1 MFMPEYG
8 MREEERV
15 KYGDR
20 RTMFLRLLDEG
31 LAAKVPTP
39 EHERYRKRLDEE
51 VYIIESTDNVDY
63 FLVQWDMVREAH
75 RRGIAT
81 GIGRGSAGGSLVA
94 YLLGITSIDPL
105 KYDLIFSRFLVPERC
120 GLNWKEEITVLAPDV
135 PLPVGER
142 YVEIT
147 MNGVTYRL
155 CRDARLRVIHD
166 GEELT
171 VYADELIRGDEILFD
186 RRDLLWNL
194 KECAIHE
201 SEL

>member
-1 MFMPEYG
+1 M
-8 MREEERV
+8 
-15 KYGDR
+15 
-20 RTMFLRLLDEG
+20 
-31 LAAKVPTP
+31 
-39 EHERYRKRLDEE
+39 
-51 VYIIESTDNVDY
+51 
-63 FLVQWDMVREAH
+63 
-75 RRGIAT
+75 
-81 GIGRGSAGGSLVA
+81 
-94 YLLGITSIDPL
+94 
-105 KYDLIFSRFLVPERC
+105 PERC
-120 GLNWKEEITVLAPDV
+120 GLNWKEKITVLAPDV

-147 MNGVTYRL
+147 MNGATYRL
-155 CRDARLRVIHD
+155 CRDARLRVIRD